1 MKKIKPIMF
10 ISFPR
15 SGQHL
20 LERLTRF
27 FSIKLGYEFSYC
39 PSYSFCKNCTPNCS
53 VKKDHDLD
61 LETSKSAE
69 KRFLVLFRSNVIQQ
83 LEAWHRMIENPN
95 SNEKYN
101 NFQLDYNKKKGLK
114 KMLNFANSR
123 SDYYNGFIKKWVL
136 NVDNNIHKLDY
147 DCFINDHE
155 LIIEALAFIFETNDK
170 EQLRSILSE
179 YLKIE
184 QIGKK
189 TKPDINLNIGE

>member
-1 MKKIKPIMF
+1 MKKIKHITF

-20 LERLTRF
+20 FERLTRF
-27 FSIKLGYEFSYC
+27 FSMKLGYEFSYC
-39 PSYSFCKNCTPNCS
+39 PSYSFCKNCVPNCS
-53 VKKDHDLD
+53 IKKDHDLD
-61 LETSKSAE
+61 LETSKSNKE
-69 KRFLVLFRSNVIQQ
+69 RFLVLFRSNVIQQ
-83 LEAWHRMIENPN
+83 LEAWHRMVENPN

-101 NFQLDYNKKKGLK
+101 NFQLDYKKKTYLK

-136 NVDNNIHKLDY
+136 NTDNNIHKVDY

-170 EQLRSILSE
+170 EQLRSTLSE

-184 QIGKK
+184 QINKK
-189 TKPDINLNIGE
+189 TKPDINLNITE